1 MFTGIIEDVG
11 TIRGIRFAGNISIL
25 TIETSMDLTDT
36 KIGDSISVD
45 GVCLTVVEMT
55 RDSFGV
61 EASPETLTRSTLD
74 TASRGRRVNLERAL
88 RVGDRLGGHFVAGH
102 VDGVGEIISVDKSP
116 DSLIIGISA
125 PVNMQRYIVDKG
137 SVAVDGI
144 SLTINSLSG
153 ETFTINI
160 IRHTAQETTLDGR
173 NQGDRVNL
181 EADLI
186 GKYVERFLL
195 QKQEV
200 PSGGITLEKLAEEG
214 YA

>member
-11 TIRGIRFAGNISIL
+11 TIQGVRSTGNISIL
-25 TIETSMDLTDT
+25 TIETNMDLTDT
-36 KIGDSISVD
+36 RIGDSISVD
-45 GVCLTVVEMT
+45 GVCLTVVEMASG
-55 RDSFGV
+55 SFCV
-61 EASPETLTRSTLD
+61 EASPETLTRCTLD
-74 TASRGRRVNLERAL
+74 NIPRGRRVNLERAL

-102 VDGVGEIISVDKSP
+102 VDGVGDVASVEKTP
-116 DSLIIGISA
+116 DSLILTITA
-125 PVNMQRYIVDKG
+125 PTEVRRYIVDKG

-144 SLTINSLSG
+144 SLTINSLTDG
-153 ETFTINI
+153 GFTINI

-173 NQGDRVNL
+173 KPGDQVNL

-195 QKQEV
+195 KKEET

>member
-11 TIRGIRFAGNISIL
+11 TVRGIRSAGNISIL
-25 TIETSMDLTDT
+25 TIETKMDLSDT
-36 KIGDSISVD
+36 RIGDSISVD
-45 GVCLTVVEMT
+45 GVCLTVVET
-55 RDSFGV
+55 GAGAFSV
-61 EASPETLTRSTLD
+61 EASPETLTRCTLD
-74 TASRGRRVNLERAL
+74 NAARGRRVNLERAL

-102 VDGVGEIISVDKSP
+102 VDGVGEVTAIERSP
-116 DSLIIGISA
+116 DSLIIGITPPA
-125 PVNMQRYIVDKG
+125 GIRRYIVDKG

-144 SLTINSLSG
+144 SLTVNSLTDDG
-153 ETFTINI
+153 FTVNI
-160 IRHTAQETTLDGR
+160 IRHTAQETTLDGKR
-173 NQGDRVNL
+173 PGDRVNL

-195 QKQEV
+195 QKREI